1 MVGLAARDFTNAW
14 CLAAAIDSVSDTL
27 SRQGALEAKLSA
39 AGGKAKDRASAES
52 DTLPDANATLAYAR
66 GIAMDIAHASARE
79 LSHAVKRDNVG
90 RSEVGSY
97 DRAHR
102 EQELRASAS
111 TNPVAHEEMVRTM
124 GAKYAA
130 SKSARDRAG
139 HN

>member
-1 MVGLAARDFTNAW
+1 MGGGGMGVPLQRKIAKREGG
-14 CLAAAIDSVSDTL
+14 SD
-27 SRQGALEAKLSA
+27 
-39 AGGKAKDRASAES
+39 AS
-52 DTLPDANATLAYAR
+52 ATLAYAR

-79 LSHAVKRDNVG
+79 LSHAVRRDNVG

-111 TNPVAHEEMVRTM
+111 TNPVAHEEMARTM